1 MRRVARSQ
9 SMPVFMVGLAGV
21 FFFLGG
27 VISTSVTHAAGGTGA
42 YTLPWNGRGQV
53 LEYHSCGCADSC
65 WKAEVIDASSKRVI
79 ATLRCDCEALFYSI
93 GAKGREQSDPRT
105 CAVLENKP
113 VFIRE
118 TLEEVLKKPK

>member
-1 MRRVARSQ
+1 MKSVQTQFILRLVR
-9 SMPVFMVGLAGV
+9 
-21 FFFLGG
+21 FFFLVAACVLAGPA
-27 VISTSVTHAAGGTGA
+27 HAAGGTDT

-65 WKAEVIDASSKRVI
+65 WKAEVKNASNQRVV

-93 GAKGREQSDPRT
+93 GPKGREKSDPRT

-118 TLEEVLKKPK
+118 TLEEVLRKPN